1 MAQPPPRKGAYN
13 KFVQNLHKEQFAKLQ
28 AKNQQELDL
37 LDDIRNFMKQ
47 KVAIEKHYAEGIV
60 KLSSVYGTKKIA
72 NIEDV
77 RGEGEPATPG
87 DHNIYNIWRKML
99 EENDKIG
106 KARLAAVQVFQ
117 ENISE
122 DAKLLASRKKSNSK
136 KALDRLAAVQAD
148 VQSSISEVDR
158 TKRSY
163 FAEESDA
170 IDVGKKAEDAE
181 LKAKGKK
188 RDVISI
194 FQSTTSLKHKAIK
207 LSAKQDESD
216 IKSTGARNDYLL
228 AVETANAHQDRYF
241 HHDLQQTMTDMEFG
255 IYEKMSEYFAT
266 LARTELLTCSALQS
280 SYSKLKDQSESVSR
294 DFNYKCYL
302 KTYRCLADHVQYAFE
317 PVEGDTINTITP
329 SDHDDGYSLKY
340 AARTTAAKLN
350 QAVKTIRAF
359 RKRIKAC
366 EHHKAAG
373 LKQEP
378 NDAKGPNLDDKI
390 EELVLGIRSA
400 EVDLAKCK
408 ARLRKL
414 REGNVEVDSYLDN
427 ANLDS
432 LYVDEDVKPKTGGDP
447 IQTEWPSSTTQ
458 SQVET
463 PAEAPE
469 YEEEAG
475 GWAEAGDGGGG
486 WSQDQPGQTDDW
498 ASGDQ
503 WAQSDQQG
511 WNGEADWAGEP
522 EEPQEEQQETEDQ
535 TRPDIDPQADIWKAL
550 VLYTFTANNEDEL
563 TVSENED
570 ICVLVRE
577 CDEEGWVM
585 ARNQSDRK
593 GYVPSNYIE
602 VYASLPREDQTYRR
616 DQYSRQSSV
625 GSSGQV
631 VKQVSVESNSSW
643 GGPLHPAAM
652 PSIPESGPPVGLTT
666 DEEESDSEDLPPGNE
681 LSLTLYPDVIT
692 VLCVA
697 GMAPPLGPPPT
708 ISVHES
714 DNEGFE
720 GGGGRRN
727 SRPVSINFGS
737 SLESDYCRG
746 LYDYPANGPD
756 ELSFKEDDV
765 IHIVSRSPNG
775 VDDGWYLGELDGKTG
790 LFPSIVVEECQADG
804 SDWSPDVSVCG
815 SPPAFDPPPCFPPPP
830 QTQEPPPPPPATQE
844 PPPRPPP
851 SAPAPALPPPPQIAT
866 TDTEPEP
873 GPGLAKSKPPARPAE
888 KPKTSLVLDAPVAQI
903 MVTNPTPLVENEND
917 PRETEAQV
925 SYYVEDN
932 SFSMNMNEEKKEKY
946 QNSVPVEVNVVVEP
960 ARADTEPGLPATE
973 IVVTA
978 PTPRSQSPQEQ
989 EPLFT
994 CTSESE
1000 EEQASPLQEK
1010 EADGWASF
1018 SENKEDQAKPEAG
1031 EDWASFGGE
1040 TKPGA
1045 TSNGDGEGWAAD
1057 FSGDQTQSNQQ
1068 TQPEPEPAKKTAG
1081 ALMRKPSNDA
1091 VKKIRIVETETSDD
1105 YDSESE
1111 IINTNLQVMGDA
1123 EATTTDAGPDS
1134 SDTDSERDDESNR
1147 KTGRDSSDTES
1158 ASEPEDTSREPSP
1171 HIPLPPDQLEAGQ
1184 LKKLETMK
1192 ESPA

>member
-1 MAQPPPRKGAYN
+1 M
-13 KFVQNLHKEQFAKLQ
+13 Q

-77 RGEGEPATPG
+77 RSEGEPATPG

-106 KARLAAVQVFQ
+106 RARLAAVQVFQ

-241 HHDLQQTMTDMEFG
+241 HHDLQQTMMDMEFG

-280 SYSKLKDQSESVSR
+280 SYNKLKDQSESVSR

-329 SDHDDGYSLKY
+329 SEHDDGYSLKY
-340 AARTTAAKLN
+340 EARTTAAKLN

-378 NDAKGPNLDDKI
+378 NDAKGPNLDEKI

-414 REGNVEVDSYLDN
+414 REGDVEVDSYLDN

-432 LYVDEDVKPKTGGDP
+432 LYVDTEEVKAKTGGDP

-458 SQVET
+458 SQAET
-463 PAEAPE
+463 PAEAV
-469 YEEEAG
+469 EEEEEAAG
-475 GWAEAGDGGGG
+475 GWAEAGGGGG
-486 WSQDQPGQTDDW
+486 WSQQQPAEDW

-503 WAQSDQQG
+503 WGQTGDQTGDQQG
-511 WNGEADWAGEP
+511 WNGEADWAQEGQQQE
-522 EEPQEEQQETEDQ
+522 QEEEEGQPG
-535 TRPDIDPQADIWKAL
+535 PDIDPQADVWKAL

-585 ARNQSDRK
+585 ARNQAGRK

-602 VYASLPREDQTYRR
+602 VYASLPREEESQGLQQSERR
-616 DQYSRQSSV
+616 EQFIRQSSLQ
-625 GSSGQV
+625 SSGQV

-643 GGPLHPAAM
+643 GVPVQPSM
-652 PSIPESGPPVGLTT
+652 PPIPETGPPLGLTT
-666 DEEESDSEDLPPGNE
+666 DEEEESDSEDLPPGKTAA
-681 LSLTLYPDVIT
+681 LSLYCDLCHDLFIVISI
-692 VLCVA
+692 
-697 GMAPPLGPPPT
+697 M
-708 ISVHES
+708 ISV
-714 DNEGFE
+714 F
-720 GGGGRRN
+720 
-727 SRPVSINFGS
+727 
-737 SLESDYCRG
+737 
-746 LYDYPANGPD
+746 
-756 ELSFKEDDV
+756 
-765 IHIVSRSPNG
+765 
-775 VDDGWYLGELDGKTG
+775 
-790 LFPSIVVEECQADG
+790 
-804 SDWSPDVSVCG
+804 
-815 SPPAFDPPPCFPPPP
+815 
-830 QTQEPPPPPPATQE
+830 
-844 PPPRPPP
+844 
-851 SAPAPALPPPPQIAT
+851 
-866 TDTEPEP
+866 
-873 GPGLAKSKPPARPAE
+873 
-888 KPKTSLVLDAPVAQI
+888 
-903 MVTNPTPLVENEND
+903 
-917 PRETEAQV
+917 
-925 SYYVEDN
+925 
-932 SFSMNMNEEKKEKY
+932 
-946 QNSVPVEVNVVVEP
+946 
-960 ARADTEPGLPATE
+960 
-973 IVVTA
+973 
-978 PTPRSQSPQEQ
+978 
-989 EPLFT
+989 
-994 CTSESE
+994 
-1000 EEQASPLQEK
+1000 
-1010 EADGWASF
+1010 
-1018 SENKEDQAKPEAG
+1018 
-1031 EDWASFGGE
+1031 
-1040 TKPGA
+1040 
-1045 TSNGDGEGWAAD
+1045 
-1057 FSGDQTQSNQQ
+1057 
-1068 TQPEPEPAKKTAG
+1068 
-1081 ALMRKPSNDA
+1081 
-1091 VKKIRIVETETSDD
+1091 
-1105 YDSESE
+1105 
-1111 IINTNLQVMGDA
+1111 
-1123 EATTTDAGPDS
+1123 
-1134 SDTDSERDDESNR
+1134 
-1147 KTGRDSSDTES
+1147 
-1158 ASEPEDTSREPSP
+1158 
-1171 HIPLPPDQLEAGQ
+1171 
-1184 LKKLETMK
+1184 
-1192 ESPA
+1192 

>member
-77 RGEGEPATPG
+77 RDEGEPATPG
-87 DHNIYNIWRKML
+87 EHNIYNIWRKML

-106 KARLAAVQVFQ
+106 RARLAAVQVFQ

-122 DAKLLASRKKSNSK
+122 DAKLLASKKKSNSK

-241 HHDLQQTMTDMEFG
+241 HHDLQQTMMDMEFG

-280 SYSKLKDQSESVSR
+280 SYNKLKDQSESVSR

-329 SDHDDGYSLKY
+329 SEHDDGYSLKY
-340 AARTTAAKLN
+340 EARTTAAKLN

-378 NDAKGPNLDDKI
+378 NDAKGPNLDEKI

-432 LYVDEDVKPKTGGDP
+432 LYVESEEARPRTGGDP

-458 SQVET
+458 SQAET
-463 PAEAPE
+463 PAEAVE
-469 YEEEAG
+469 EEEEAG
-475 GWAEAGDGGGG
+475 GGWAEAEGG
-486 WSQDQPGQTDDW
+486 WSQEQGGQGEDW

-503 WAQSDQQG
+503 WGQQDQTPQQG
-511 WNGEADWAGEP
+511 WNGEADWAGQG
-522 EEPQEEQQETEDQ
+522 QEEEEEEERQDQ
-535 TRPDIDPQADIWKAL
+535 TRPDIDPQADVWKAL

-563 TVSENED
+563 TVGENED
-570 ICVLVRE
+570 IFVLVRE

-585 ARNQSDRK
+585 ARNQAGGK

-602 VYASLPREDQTYRR
+602 VYASLAREESEGLQGERR
-616 DQYSRQSSV
+616 EQYSRQSS
-625 GSSGQV
+625 GQL

-643 GGPLHPAAM
+643 GVPAPPPSM
-652 PSIPESGPPVGLTT
+652 PPIPESGPPLGLTT
-666 DEEESDSEDLPPGNE
+666 DEEETDSEDLPPGNT
-681 LSLTLYPDVIT
+681 SPLYLFIMISSP
-692 VLCVA
+692 CFA
-697 GMAPPLGPPPT
+697 GMAPPMGPPPPPT

-714 DNEGFE
+714 DNE

-737 SLESDYCRG
+737 SLESVYCRG

-765 IHIVSRSPNG
+765 IHIVSRNPNR

-815 SPPAFDPPPCFPPPP
+815 SPPAFAPPPCFPPPP
-830 QTQEPPPPPPATQE
+830 ATQDLPPPPP
-844 PPPRPPP
+844 
-851 SAPAPALPPPPQIAT
+851 APAPALPPPPQITT
-866 TDTEPEP
+866 TDTEPESE
-873 GPGLAKSKPPARPAE
+873 LTLTKSKPARPAE

-917 PRETEAQV
+917 PRETETQV

-932 SFSMNMNEEKKEKY
+932 SFSMNMAEEKKEKY
-946 QNSVPVEVNVVVEP
+946 QASVPVEVNVVVEP
-960 ARADTEPGLPATE
+960 VKPEAEPGLPATE

-1000 EEQASPLQEK
+1000 SEAEGGAALQGEEGE
-1010 EADGWASF
+1010 GWASF
-1018 SENKEDQAKPEAG
+1018 SDSKPDQAKSEVG
-1031 EDWASFGGE
+1031 GGSDWASFGGE
-1040 TKPGA
+1040 TKPA
-1045 TSNGDGEGWAAD
+1045 VAASSNGTGEGWAAD
-1057 FSGDQTQSNQQ
+1057 FSEEKTQSIQEPEP
-1068 TQPEPEPAKKTAG
+1068 QPEPEPAKKTAA
-1081 ALMRKPSNDA
+1081 ALVRKPSNDA
-1091 VKKIRIVETETSDD
+1091 VKKIKIVETETSDD

-1134 SDTDSERDDESNR
+1134 SETDSDDRDDESNR

-1158 ASEPEDTSREPSP
+1158 ASEPEETSREPSP
-1171 HIPLPPDQLEAGQ
+1171 HIPLPPEQLEPTQ